1 MRLIRDG
8 SPDTSGKSHS
18 DEREE
23 ISDALELR
31 EFTRT
36 TFDLDPDCEELQVL
50 LDADLLLALV
60 AVADKSTDKLMG
72 REPMGISLLAWSG

>member
-23 ISDALELR
+23 ILDALELK

-36 TFDLDPDCEELQVL
+36 TFDLDPDCEELQML
-50 LDADLLLALV
+50 LDADVLLALF
-60 AVADKSTDKLMG
+60 VADKSTDKLMG
-72 REPMGISLLAWSG
+72 RELMGISLLAWSG

>member
-23 ISDALELR
+23 ILDALELK
-31 EFTRT
+31 EFIRT
-36 TFDLDPDCEELQVL
+36 TFDLDPDCEERQLL
-50 LDADLLLALV
+50 LDADLLLALF
-60 AVADKSTDKLMG
+60 ADADKSTDKLIG
-72 REPMGISLLAWSG
+72 HELMGISLLAWSG

>member
-23 ISDALELR
+23 ISDALDLR

-36 TFDLDPDCEELQVL
+36 TFDLDPDCEEL

-72 REPMGISLLAWSG
+72 REPGMGISLLAWSG